1 MYIQVTLNAKLQPM
15 HRHDLE
21 DALNEIFE
29 KENIKAEVTGGGTGM
44 ETNGEIAYS
53 DLEIALEK
61 FSEKT
66 IDEIINLLEK
76 ILAPN
81 GSKVTLFSEDES
93 SEPKVIHFGKHEGLG
108 LYLSNDLDDKVYEE
122 CDVNVIYEEIENIL
136 NEKNLG
142 RIESYW
148 EGEETALYVY
158 GKSYDEIKENIKPFL
173 DKYPLCE
180 KCRIEK
186 IA

>member
-29 KENIKAEVTGGGTGM
+29 KENIKAKITGGGTGQ

-53 DLEIALEK
+53 DLEIDLKE
-61 FSEKT
+61 FS
-66 IDEIINLLEK
+66 DEVIKQIINLLEK

-81 GSKVTLFSEDES
+81 GSKVTIFSENENVES
-93 SEPKVIHFGKHEGLG
+93 KVIPFGKHEGLG
-108 LYLSNDLDDKVYEE
+108 LYLSNDLDNKVYEE
-122 CDVNVIYEEIENIL
+122 CDVNVIYEEIQNLLDE
-136 NEKNLG
+136 ENLG
-142 RIESYW
+142 GIESYW
-148 EGEETALYVY
+148 EGEETALYLY
-158 GKSYDEIKENIKPFL
+158 GKSFDEMHKVIKPFL

-180 KCRIEK
+180 KSRVVK

>member
-1 MYIQVTLNAKLQPM
+1 M

-29 KENIKAEVTGGGTGM
+29 KQNIKAEITGGGTGQ
-44 ETNGEIAYS
+44 EKNGEIAYC
-53 DLEIALEK
+53 DLEMDLED
-61 FSEKT
+61 FS
-66 IDEIINLLEK
+66 DESIKQIINLLEK

-81 GSKVTLFSEDES
+81 DSKITIFSENENV
-93 SEPKVIHFGKHEGLG
+93 EPKVIHFGKHQGLG

-122 CDVNVIYEEIENIL
+122 CDVNIVYSEIQKLLEEKE
-136 NEKNLG
+136 LG

-148 EGEETALYVY
+148 EGEETASYLY
-158 GKSYDEIKENIKPFL
+158 GKSFDEMHKTIKPFL
-173 DKYPLCE
+173 NKYPLC
-180 KCRIEK
+180 KKSRVVK

>member
-21 DALNEIFE
+21 DAINEIFE
-29 KENIKAEVTGGGTGM
+29 QENIKAEITGGGTEQ

-53 DLEIALEK
+53 DLEIDLEELSDDIIK
-61 FSEKT
+61 QI
-66 IDEIINLLEK
+66 IDLLEK

-81 GSKVTLFSEDES
+81 GSKITIFSEDENLES
-93 SEPKVIHFGKHEGLG
+93 KVIPFGKHEGLG
-108 LYLSNDLDDKVYEE
+108 LYLSNDLDNKVYKE
-122 CDVNVIYEEIENIL
+122 CDVNIIYDEIQKLLEEENS
-136 NEKNLG
+136 G
-142 RIESYW
+142 RIESHW
-148 EGEETALYVY
+148 EGEETALYLY
-158 GKSYDEIKENIKPFL
+158 GKSFDEMHKVIKPFL

-180 KCRIEK
+180 KSRVVK